1 MQMLDFL
8 TLQTT
13 TTHATFISIIYTI
26 LLAFLL
32 STVIAITYDRTFR
45 GLSYSRNFAQ
55 AMILSSIVASTVM
68 QAIGDSL
75 ARGLGMMGAL
85 AIIRFRT
92 VFKDPRDIIF
102 MFATLAVG
110 ISCGVY
116 GFGVAV
122 VGTLGFCGAAILLY
136 YSPFGQ
142 TRAYD
147 GMLRFNIGAEAH
159 GRTAVETTM
168 REFCRRFMLIT
179 LRETT
184 QGNRLEYSYHIKLK
198 PKKLKDEFLVRMK
211 GVEDVKDV
219 SLLLQ
224 ETTVEL

>member
-1 MQMLDFL
+1 MLDFL

-13 TTHATFISIIYTI
+13 TENVTLISIIYTV
-26 LLAFLL
+26 LLSFLL
-32 STVIAITYDRTFR
+32 STMIAITYDRTFR

-55 AMILSSIVASTVM
+55 AMILSSIVAATVM

-102 MFATLAVG
+102 MFAAIASG
-110 ISCGVY
+110 ISCGVF

-122 VGTLGFCGAAILLY
+122 VGSIGFCLAALLLY
-136 YSPFGQ
+136 ISPFGQ
-142 TRAYD
+142 SRAYD
-147 GMLRFNIGAEAH
+147 GMLRFNVSADTGDK
-159 GRTAVETTM
+159 TAIESTL
-168 REFCRRFMLIT
+168 REYCRRFVLIT
-179 LRETT
+179 IKEMA
-184 QGNRLEYSYHIKLK
+184 QGVRLEYAYHVKMRGSKSKDTFVTQLK
-198 PKKLKDEFLVRMK
+198 SIQDLKDVNLM
-211 GVEDVKDV
+211 
-219 SLLLQ
+219 LQ

>member
-1 MQMLDFL
+1 MLDFL

-13 TTHATFISIIYTI
+13 TTNSTFITSIYTI

-32 STVIAITYDRTFR
+32 STIIAITYDRTFR

-55 AMILSSIVASTVM
+55 AMILSSIVAATVM

-102 MFATLAVG
+102 MFASLAVG
-110 ISCGVY
+110 IACGVFGY
-116 GFGVAV
+116 GVAV
-122 VGTLGFCGAAILLY
+122 VGALSFCGAALLLY
-136 YSPFGQ
+136 FSPFGQ
-142 TRAYD
+142 SRAYD
-147 GMLRFNIGAEAH
+147 GMLRYNIGAETHERAL
-159 GRTAVETTM
+159 VEKTI
-168 REFCRRFMLIT
+168 RQYCSRFVLIT
-179 LRETT
+179 LREVT
-184 QGNRLEYSYHIKLK
+184 QGNRLEYAYHIKLR
-198 PKKLKDEFLVRMK
+198 PKKIKEEFVARLK
-211 GVEDVKDV
+211 GIEDIHDV
-219 SLLLQ
+219 NLMLQ